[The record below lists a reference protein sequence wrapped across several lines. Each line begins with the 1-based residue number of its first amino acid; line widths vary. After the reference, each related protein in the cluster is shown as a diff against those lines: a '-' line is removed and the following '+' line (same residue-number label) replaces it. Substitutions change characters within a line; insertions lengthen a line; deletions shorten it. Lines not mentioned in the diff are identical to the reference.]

1 VLSTTDALPLSI
13 TCWHIKKIAG
23 TGDNSEGWKGE
34 TRQKSVDVRD
44 VDVSEYFVIDLAIP
58 ERLVP
63 LDPSDASA
71 GMRACRLAGDG
82 VILLRLHDR

>member
-13 TCWHIKKIAG
+13 TCWQHSKIAG
-23 TGDNSEGWKGE
+23 TGDNSEGWKRE
-34 TRQKSVDVRD
+34 TRQKSVDV
-44 VDVSEYFVIDLAIP
+44 SKYFVIDLAIP